1 MCPGRLCPGPKVG
14 LSLPRPVGLRVCSF
28 RIQSADHHRRIPAPG
43 VVHHRGEPRRLGR
56 ARLTGGAAPPL
67 GFRFRRSRGRGAK
80 GCAAHD
86 LLESPT
92 HTVCHTL
99 THSRIVCCCI
109 QNVLCCTQGVS
120 RTPVLYPFSF
130 AFFSSCKK
138 SFWTF
143 FAKSRPKNYAALL
156 VILYHIWRRPQAPEL
171 DRSR

>member
-1 MCPGRLCPGPKVG
+1 MSPGPKVG
-14 LSLPRPVGLRVCSF
+14 LSLPRF
-28 RIQSADHHRRIPAPG
+28 RIQTADHHRRIPAPG

-56 ARLTGGAAPPL
+56 ARLTDGAAPPL

-99 THSRIVCCCI
+99 THSCIVCCCI

-120 RTPVLYPFSF
+120 LLQAVINLFLV
-130 AFFSSCKK
+130 FSSCKK
-138 SFWTF
+138 SPLQNPPPK
-143 FAKSRPKNYAALL
+143 AKLGGF
-156 VILYHIWRRPQAPEL
+156 L
-171 DRSR
+171 DRELTWGCAPGPPARLQPVDKSCH